1 MLSGFNVGL
10 RALFSICACLSVQC
24 LMSGF
29 SSSTVPGKWSREA
42 FHEWAH
48 QQAVEQGKFVE
59 LIEGQICPLPDSA
72 QYTQKIQLLQS
83 QIQAHLN
90 SLEANRFEV
99 RSRHPIPIDNGCE
112 LKPAIT
118 VSELTTHCNT
128 THCKTTH
135 CKTTHRKI
143 THRSSAML
151 RWVID
156 ITTEDLHDQHP
167 DRRQYFSRIG
177 IPDYW
182 CMDLARVELRTYQ
195 NPTQSTY
202 TTCTLLHVGECASPQ
217 SLPRI
222 TIQVQEP
229 TPLHFLTRTTN
240 RPQAYTTANLPL
252 QVWRR

>member
-1 MLSGFNVGL
+1 
-10 RALFSICACLSVQC
+10 
-24 LMSGF
+24 MSGF
-29 SSSTVPGKWSREA
+29 FSSAVPGKWSRAA

-48 QQAVEQGKFVE
+48 QHAVEQGKLVE
-59 LIEGQICPLPDSA
+59 LMDGKICPLPDSA
-72 QYTQKIQLLQS
+72 QCTRQIQLLQS

-90 SLEANRFEV
+90 SLEADRFEV
-99 RSRHPIPIDNGCE
+99 RSRYPIPIDDCCE

-118 VSELTTHCNT
+118 VSELTTHRN
-128 THCKTTH
+128 
-135 CKTTHRKI
+135 I
-143 THRSSAML
+143 THRDTTHPSSSIP

-156 ITTEDLHDQHP
+156 ITDEDLHDQHL

-182 CMDLARVELRTYQ
+182 CMDLAQVELRTYQ

-202 TTCTLLHVGECASPQ
+202 TTCTLLHIGECASPQ
-217 SLPRI
+217 SLPRV

-240 RPQAYTTANLPL
+240 NRTQAYTTANLPL
-252 QVWRR
+252 QVWRS